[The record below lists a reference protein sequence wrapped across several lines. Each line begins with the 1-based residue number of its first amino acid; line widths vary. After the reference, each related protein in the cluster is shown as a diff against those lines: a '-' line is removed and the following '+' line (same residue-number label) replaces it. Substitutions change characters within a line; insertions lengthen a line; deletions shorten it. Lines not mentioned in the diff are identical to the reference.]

1 MDRMDPTGSGALY
14 RNNVLNQK
22 KFKNRGLK
30 YFDEEFRLRFRV
42 PKQIM
47 IRYDAMMDII
57 EVQSENKELFTH

>member
-1 MDRMDPTGSGALY
+1 MDPTGSGALY

-22 KFKNRGLK
+22 FFKNRGLK

-47 IRYDAMMDII
+47 IRYRRNDGHHRGP
-57 EVQSENKELFTH
+57 K